1 MARRTSSHLV
11 LLSLF
16 RALHGLGRVVST
28 PTLQVRMVST
38 FAGGESEEEPGST
51 GFWMKLLFSCILV
64 LLGGVFAGLTIGLM
78 GLDDLHL
85 RVLSVSSDDEVER
98 KNASKVLSLLRK
110 GRHWVLVVL
119 LLGNVIVNESLPIF
133 LDSAIGGGVAAVV
146 ISTALIGAWIRDR
159 FLGKADSVIS
169 SVIFGE
175 YVVDHLQRSILS
187 YAVLRVIPQAVCARH
202 GLSIGAKCAPLVAGL
217 MYILAPIAYP
227 TAKLLDYVLGANEE
241 HTYKKAE
248 LRSFLQFHRQGEEP
262 LRDDEIAIL
271 NGVLELNTKTL
282 LEIMTPIQDVVTL
295 SADAVL
301 DHTLVDK
308 ILVSGYSRFPVHEPG
323 NPKSFLGLLLI
334 KKLLSYDPSEEKKV
348 SDLPLSILPEAG
360 VDINCFQALDYFQ
373 TGRAHLLLVSKTPG
387 IPGGALGVVTLEDI
401 IEEIIAEE
409 IVDEFDRYEDNQSK
423 RMAKRKGTAEVMK
436 GIVEHVKRR
445 AGNSDFSQAGL
456 TTVIREGENETTP
469 LISRVAS
476 PDPGDAS
483 HRSTQYSDRG
493 TDGSRPLQ
501 SGSLTPTQEY
511 RAREYGP
518 NGGGSNGNG
527 GPSYG
532 ATLNSSPPS

>member
-16 RALHGLGRVVST
+16 RALHRFGRVVGA
-28 PTLQVRMVST
+28 PTFQVRMVST
-38 FAGGESEEEPGST
+38 FAGSESEEEPGST
-51 GFWMKLLFSCILV
+51 GFWMKLFFSCILV

-85 RVLSVSSDDEVER
+85 RVLSMSSDDEVER
-98 KNASKVLSLLRK
+98 KNASKVLNLLRK

-146 ISTALIGAWIRDR
+146 ISTALIVIFGYAFIGEST
-159 FLGKADSVIS
+159 LSIIS
-169 SVIFGE
+169 SVQLYLTMF
-175 YVVDHLQRSILS
+175 
-187 YAVLRVIPQAVCARH
+187 LRVIPQAVCARY
-202 GLSIGAKCAPLVAGL
+202 GLLIGAKCAPLVLGL

-308 ILVSGYSRFPVHEPG
+308 IIVSGYSRFPVHDPG

-334 KKLLSYDPSEEKKV
+334 KKLLSYDPSEEKRV
-348 SDLPLSILPEAG
+348 SELPLSILPEAG

-373 TGRAHLLLVSKTPG
+373 TGRAHLLLVSRTPG

-409 IVDEFDRYEDNQSK
+409 IVDEFDRYEDNHSK

-445 AGNSDFSQAGL
+445 AGNSDFSHAGL

-483 HRSTQYSDRG
+483 HPNTQYSDRG
-493 TDGSRPLQ
+493 TDGSRSVQ
-501 SGSLTPTQEY
+501 SGSLTPTQEHQARDY
-511 RAREYGP
+511 RP

>member
-16 RALHGLGRVVST
+16 RALHRLGRAVAT

-38 FAGGESEEEPGST
+38 FAGGEPEEEPGST
-51 GFWMKLLFSCILV
+51 GFWMQLLFSCILV

-85 RVLSVSSDDEVER
+85 RVLSTSSDDDVER

-133 LDSAIGGGVAAVV
+133 LDSAIGGGVAAVI
-146 ISTALIGAWIRDR
+146 ISTALIGA
-159 FLGKADSVIS
+159 
-169 SVIFGE
+169 
-175 YVVDHLQRSILS
+175 
-187 YAVLRVIPQAVCARH
+187 VIPQAVCARY
-202 GLSIGAKCAPLVAGL
+202 GLSIGAKCAPLVLGL

-282 LEIMTPIQDVVTL
+282 VEIMTPIQDVVTL

-323 NPKSFLGLLLI
+323 HPKSFVGLLLI

-387 IPGGALGVVTLEDI
+387 VPGGALGVVTLEDI

-409 IVDEFDRYEDNQSK
+409 IVDEFDRYEDNHSK

-445 AGNSDFSQAGL
+445 AGNSDFSHAGPPAAR
-456 TTVIREGENETTP
+456 REGENETTP

-476 PDPGDAS
+476 TDPGDAS
-483 HRSTQYSDRG
+483 HRNTQYSDRE
-493 TDGSRPLQ
+493 TDGSRSLQ
-501 SGSLTPTQEY
+501 SGSLVPTQEY
-511 RAREYGP
+511 QARDYGL
-518 NGGGSNGNG
+518 NGGRSNGNG

-532 ATLNSSPPS
+532 PTLNSSPPSSRHGIEHINSERT